1 MKSNLKQFSIPI
13 KGLKQSFYQFDFQL
27 DKSFFSAFEES
38 VITDGDIDVKMELH
52 RKTSHLELN
61 FDFEGTIKSECDR
74 CLVGIDLPVEGQ
86 NRIIVKFAE
95 DQQEDEDEI
104 IYIHPEAHELKVA
117 HYIYEYVTLA
127 VPMRKVY
134 DCENDENPPC
144 DETMLSYL
152 SSNVSE
158 DEIDFFG
165 NDTDADN
172 DSDDND
178 NNNGDGNPF
187 WDSLKDL
194 KL

>member
-27 DKSFFSAFEES
+27 DKSFFSAFDES
-38 VITDGDIDVKMELH
+38 VITDGNINVKMELH

-74 CLVGIDLPVEGQ
+74 CLVEIDLPVEGQ
-86 NRIIVKFAE
+86 NLIVVKFAE
-95 DQQEDEDEI
+95 DEQEDEDEI

-134 DCENDENPPC
+134 DCENDEIPPC
-144 DETMLSYL
+144 DETMLAYL
-152 SSNVSE
+152 SKNVSD
-158 DEIDFFG
+158 DEIDFYG
-165 NDTDADN
+165 EDTDAEN
-172 DSDDND
+172 DSDDDRN
-178 NNNGDGNPF
+178 DGNSNPL